1 MEVKEEVKR
10 GSKNGSYAQ
19 AQDDRVESWNK
30 GIMGQRNLEVRKSV
44 NQEIHTSAV
53 HEQTLI
59 NFHGQSPI
67 TSSTKCLTSI
77 SKAY

>member
-44 NQEIHTSAV
+44 NLEIHTSAV
-53 HEQTLI
+53 HEQR
-59 NFHGQSPI
+59 S
-67 TSSTKCLTSI
+67 LTSTG
-77 SKAY
+77 KAR